1 MSIKVFDTLSNKMTD
16 FTSQKEKEIK
26 MYVCGVTVYD
36 DCHLGHARAAIC
48 FDVIRKYFEFKGY
61 DVNMIVNF
69 TDVDDKIINRAKLE
83 KKDALE
89 ISSKY
94 IDRYFQ
100 DMDRLRIKRA
110 THYPKATEHITHI
123 IEFIKGLIDKGFA
136 YVVDGEVYFEV
147 SKFAEYG
154 KLSKRNFE
162 DMLAGA
168 RIAVDERLKNPHDFC
183 LWKAAKPGEIKW
195 QSPWAEGRPGW
206 HIECSAMS
214 NHYLGDTLDIHGGGL
229 DLIFPHHENEIAQS
243 EARNGKPFVK
253 YWMHNGLV
261 NVNSEKMSKSLGNFF
276 TISGLLERFS
286 ADVIRYFILSNH
298 YRSPINFT
306 TEKME
311 ELRKSLATIVK
322 FIKKLMNLSEDVV
335 FDAAHADFIK
345 GKLSKELTTKVE
357 EFESK
362 FNEYMESDFNT
373 AGAIG
378 SVFQYMPVLSDAISK
393 ENENKKYAA
402 AYVYSRYMTYL
413 DGLLAII
420 DEKTLKGGKDE
431 NSEDMEVNSGL
442 CEKLI
447 ELLIKVRGDLKAE
460 KNYKMS
466 DTIRNGLKEIG
477 VVLEDTKQGTNFH
490 IEK

>member
-1 MSIKVFDTLSNKMTD
+1 MKVFDTLSNRMTE
-16 FTSQKEKEIK
+16 FVPQNEKEIK

-36 DCHLGHARAAIC
+36 ECHLGHARAAIC

-61 DVNMIVNF
+61 NVNMVVNF

-94 IDRYFQ
+94 IDRYFE
-100 DMDRLRIKRA
+100 DMDKLRIKRA
-110 THYPKATEHITHI
+110 THYPKATEHISHI
-123 IEFIKGLIDKGFA
+123 IKFIEGLIEKGFA

-147 SKFAEYG
+147 SKFDEYG

-195 QSPWAEGRPGW
+195 KSPWAEGRPGW

-276 TISGLLERFS
+276 TISGLLEKFS

-306 TEKME
+306 PEKME

-322 FIKKLMNLSEDVV
+322 FMKKLMALREEVVLDAANEDMIKGRLSEGLK
-335 FDAAHADFIK
+335 A
-345 GKLSKELTTKVE
+345 KVC
-357 EFESK
+357 EFEGK

-378 SVFQYMPVLSDAISK
+378 SVFQYMPVLSEAILK
-393 ENENKKYAA
+393 ENDNKKYAA
-402 AYVYSRYMTYL
+402 AYVYSRYMAYL
-413 DGLLAII
+413 DGLLAIV
-420 DEKTLKGGKDE
+420 DEDCIKGEKSS
-431 NSEDMEVNSGL
+431 NSEEAANDSGL
-442 CEKLI
+442 AEKLI
-447 ELLIKVRGDLKAE
+447 GLLIKIRAELKAE

-477 VVLEDTKQGTNFH
+477 IILEDTKQGTNFH